1 MSLQDKRAAL
11 FNREKGANGSSKPSS
26 STTSRSMTNGGK
38 SGSSNPTPSATM
50 SSATQRLKNM
60 NIMTDDKKAE
70 KLAEAEANMKKAAE
84 YLKTSLFQWEPD
96 HVGAAPKF
104 ESASKAYEVAG
115 EWEKALDAL
124 KKCAKSHLAYNSPLS
139 AANALQNAAKL
150 CLDKKEFKMGADNF
164 LEAADIYGQR
174 GEATR
179 MAEMYDKAAKAL
191 EGHDPDQAADFY
203 KRACDAFCDEDN
215 LEGSNSRAVGV
226 VRSRLRFLLGDVTQ
240 LDRRMDDIMD
250 VARLLARL
258 GAALKYETDIWKA
271 YATISIMQMYRRD
284 FVAADSEFIQKHL
297 SARGYGMSKEAEIVE
312 NLLSA
317 FKNNDFDELDKIK
330 NGPNMFFL
338 DVELSA
344 VVRLL
349 DVPRVAKKALP
360 PVITSDASMTIATGH
375 VEENYSLEE
384 ESGVLKEASSVD
396 INFNLTDET
405 SKQQSPKAAIT
416 EIKVETN
423 TLKEVQINS
432 DFAVDADEDD
442 IDLS

>member
-1 MSLQDKRAAL
+1 
-11 FNREKGANGSSKPSS
+11 
-26 STTSRSMTNGGK
+26 
-38 SGSSNPTPSATM
+38 
-50 SSATQRLKNM
+50 
-60 NIMTDDKKAE
+60 
-70 KLAEAEANMKKAAE
+70 
-84 YLKTSLFQWEPD
+84 
-96 HVGAAPKF
+96 
-104 ESASKAYEVAG
+104 
-115 EWEKALDAL
+115 
-124 KKCAKSHLAYNSPLS
+124 
-139 AANALQNAAKL
+139 
-150 CLDKKEFKMGADNF
+150 
-164 LEAADIYGQR
+164 
-174 GEATR
+174 
-179 MAEMYDKAAKAL
+179 
-191 EGHDPDQAADFY
+191 
-203 KRACDAFCDEDN
+203 
-215 LEGSNSRAVGV
+215 
-226 VRSRLRFLLGDVTQ
+226 
-240 LDRRMDDIMD
+240 
-250 VARLLARL
+250 
-258 GAALKYETDIWKA
+258 
-271 YATISIMQMYRRD
+271 
-284 FVAADSEFIQKHL
+284 
-297 SARGYGMSKEAEIVE
+297 MSKEAEIVE